1 MYHISA
7 TTMKTYMK
15 TILRTVLL
23 AVLPVIASCKAG
35 GNGPAGKTS
44 VADVEHFVD
53 SVMASAG
60 NPTVDGWIENY
71 EKVSGMLADI
81 PADSVPDTVWASEKL
96 QQIVDGLM
104 HFMDNADLAMLPNN
118 CDRHLKTMAGKIQK
132 LDSIYID
139 MSEDEWEETMD
150 GFFLSIP
157 ENVSDMADFAAVQI
171 IANHLFALDG
181 MYDSVQYERRLD
193 KMQALMEQMDA
204 DTFLGNHQGE
214 VIMNITMTS
223 DRTVNGVVVESDTL
237 RYSSGE

>member
-1 MYHISA
+1 MYHNSA

-118 CDRHLKTMAGKIQK
+118 CDRHLKTMARKIQK

-139 MSEDEWEETMD
+139 MSEDEWEKTVARIIR
-150 GFFLSIP
+150 SISKSTS
-157 ENVSDMADFAAVQI
+157 NISDFAAVQI
-171 IANHLFALDG
+171 IVNHLLALDDSF
-181 MYDSVQYERRLD
+181 YSVQYNRRL
-193 KMQALMEQMDA
+193 EQMRA
-204 DTFLGNHQGE
+204 ILEQMESDTLPGDTMRNFE
-214 VIMNITMTS
+214 MNLTVTS
-223 DRTVNGVVVESDTL
+223 DRTLNGVVVESDTL
-237 RYSSGE
+237 VYSSRK

>member
-7 TTMKTYMK
+7 TTMKTYMKTYVK

-44 VADVEHFVD
+44 VADVEHFV
-53 SVMASAG
+53 
-60 NPTVDGWIENY
+60 
-71 EKVSGMLADI
+71 
-81 PADSVPDTVWASEKL
+81 DSVPDTVWASEKL